1 MSGLQQPPSSS
12 TYRATYQ
19 AAWRHRDEQD
29 VLIERL
35 RACVA
40 LIAEQDPHDDRRAVW
55 SRQVARLAEH
65 IADEAARAELL
76 RSLRDLVLRCTADE
90 RYVALAQIAGQ
101 LPDAER
107 QSALDT
113 LLVEARAEADPYDHA
128 LALVTVIHVLD
139 AGEACN
145 AVFGEV
151 LAAIREVPPHD
162 FPMVCIGQAK
172 NIIYRLKRGT
182 RTDAR
187 RELERAARA
196 IADRQARREALVQL
210 GR

>member
-1 MSGLQQPPSSS
+1 MSGLQQPPSS
-12 TYRATYQ
+12 TYQATYQ
-19 AAWRHRDEQD
+19 AARQHRADQTM
-29 VLIERL
+29 LIERL

-40 LIAEQDPHDDRRAVW
+40 LVAKQDPQDDRRAVW
-55 SRQVARLAEH
+55 SRLVARLAEH
-65 IADEAARAELL
+65 IADDAARAELL
-76 RSLRDLVLRCTADE
+76 RSLWNLVLPCTAGE
-90 RYVALAQIAGQ
+90 RYAAPAQIAGQ
-101 LPDAER
+101 LPGAER

-113 LLVEARAEADPYDHA
+113 LLVEARAEADPYDRA
-128 LALVTVIHVLD
+128 LALITVVHVLD

-145 AVFGEV
+145 AVFCEV
-151 LAAIREVPPHD
+151 LAAIRQVPPHD

-172 NIIYRLKRGT
+172 NIIYRLKRGP

-196 IADRQARREALVQL
+196 ITDRQARREALVQI

>member
-1 MSGLQQPPSSS
+1 MSALQRSPSSS
-12 TYRATYQ
+12 TYQATYQ
-19 AAWRHRDEQD
+19 TARQHCHDQG

-40 LIAEQDPHDDRRAVW
+40 LIAEQDPLHDRRAVW

-65 IADEAARAELL
+65 VADDAARAELL
-76 RSLRDLVLRCTADE
+76 RSLWDLVLPCTADE
-90 RYVALAQIAGQ
+90 RYAALAQIGDW
-101 LPDAER
+101 LPDAGR
-107 QSALDT
+107 QAALEA
-113 LLVEARAEADPYDHA
+113 LLVEARAEADPYDRA
-128 LALVTVIHVLD
+128 LALITVIHVLD

-145 AVFGEV
+145 AVFGDV
-151 LAAIREVPPHD
+151 LAAIRQVPPHD
-162 FPMVCIGQAK
+162 FPMVCIGEAK

-196 IADRQARREALVQL
+196 IPNRQARREALAQL

>member
-1 MSGLQQPPSSS
+1 MILLSSKRSEPVMSGLQQPPSSS

-90 RYVALAQIAGQ
+90 RYVALAQIGDR
-101 LPDAER
+101 LP
-107 QSALDT
+107 
-113 LLVEARAEADPYDHA
+113 
-128 LALVTVIHVLD
+128 
-139 AGEACN
+139 
-145 AVFGEV
+145 
-151 LAAIREVPPHD
+151 
-162 FPMVCIGQAK
+162 
-172 NIIYRLKRGT
+172 
-182 RTDAR
+182 
-187 RELERAARA
+187 LERARRRLPRCSSRRAPRLTRTTARWH
-196 IADRQARREALVQL
+196 
-210 GR
+210 